1 MNLALESYKKK
12 IKGKQV
18 AVLGFGVSNRPL
30 AGTLTD
36 WGAFV
41 TVFDKKKEEDFS
53 DILRDYK
60 EKGIQF
66 SLGENYLDNLKGFD
80 IIFRTPGMR
89 FDLPQIARAL
99 EKGAEL
105 TSEIEIFIKLCPAKI
120 YGVTGSDG
128 KTTTASLIYN
138 MLEKQG
144 YNCYLGGNIGTPLF
158 EKVELIKPDDRV
170 VLELSSF
177 QLHTMNDSPHVA
189 VITNITPNH
198 LDVHLS
204 MEEYIC
210 AKKNIFRYQAPTER
224 IVLNAD
230 NLVTAGFLSEVP
242 GKPVL
247 FSSREEVICGAFL
260 KNNHIVYRDT
270 SEIDILPI
278 EKIKLPGMH
287 NVENI
292 MAAISAVIPEVST
305 DAIRYVAQT
314 FEGVEHRIE
323 FVREIDGVSFYNN
336 SIGSSPTRTIASL
349 KAFNRKVVLIAG
361 GYDKNLSYDEMGEV
375 LHDHVNALVL
385 MGDTARKIE
394 QAYRKYTDEVGIEP
408 VPIIRV
414 FKMEAAVK
422 EALSLAGAKG
432 IVLLSPASAS
442 FDMYSN
448 FMEKGN
454 HFKDIVNS
462 LGEQKEIIQK

>member
-1 MNLALESYKKK
+1 LNLALESYKKE
-12 IKGKQV
+12 IKGKKA
-18 AVLGFGVSNRPL
+18 AVLGFGISNRPL
-30 AGTLTD
+30 AGTLAD

-53 DILRDYK
+53 EVLHDYK
-60 EKGIQF
+60 EKGIRF

-89 FDLPQIARAL
+89 FDLPQITQAL
-99 EKGAEL
+99 DEGAKL
-105 TSEIEIFIKLCPAKI
+105 TSEIEVFIKLCPAKI
-120 YGVTGSDG
+120 YGITGSDG

-144 YNCYLGGNIGTPLF
+144 YKCYLGGNIGTPLF
-158 EKVELIKPDDRV
+158 EKLGGIKPDDRV

-177 QLHTMNDSPHVA
+177 QLHTMKDSPQVG

-198 LDVHLS
+198 LDVHKS
-204 MEEYIC
+204 MEEYID
-210 AKKNIFRYQAPTER
+210 AKKNIFRHQASTGR
-224 IVLNAD
+224 TVLNAD
-230 NLVTAGFLSEVP
+230 NPITAGFLSEVP

-260 KNNHIVYRDT
+260 RNSRIVYRDT
-270 SEIDILPI
+270 SEVEILPI

-292 MAAISAVIPEVST
+292 MAAVSAVMPEVSV

-314 FEGVEHRIE
+314 FSGVEHRVE
-323 FVREIDGVSFYNN
+323 FVRQIDGVSFYND
-336 SIGSSPTRTIASL
+336 SIGSSPTRTSASI
-349 KAFNRKVVLIAG
+349 KSFSRKVVLIAG

-375 LHDHVNALVL
+375 LHNHASALVL
-385 MGDTARKIE
+385 MGDTAHKIE
-394 QAYRKYTDEVGIEP
+394 QAYRKYTDAVGVEP

-414 FKMEAAVK
+414 SDMEAAVK
-422 EALSLAGAKG
+422 EAFSIAGDGG

-442 FDMYSN
+442 FDMYAN

-454 HFKDIVNS
+454 HFKSIVNS
-462 LGEQKEIIQK
+462 LGR

>member
-1 MNLALESYKKK
+1 LNLALESFKKE
-12 IKGKQV
+12 IKGQQA

-30 AGTLTD
+30 AMTLAD

-41 TVFDKKKEEDFS
+41 TVFDKKEEKDFS
-53 DILRDYK
+53 DVLQDYK
-60 EKGIQF
+60 ERGIRF
-66 SLGENYLDNLKGFD
+66 SLGKNYLDNLKGFD

-89 FDLPQIARAL
+89 FDLPQIAGAL
-99 EKGAEL
+99 EEGAEL
-105 TSEIEIFIKLCPAKI
+105 TSEIEVFIKLCPAKI

-158 EKVELIKPDDRV
+158 DKIDIIKPDDRV
-170 VLELSSF
+170 ILELSSF
-177 QLHTMNDSPHVA
+177 QLHTMQDSPHVA

-198 LDVHLS
+198 LDVHKS
-204 MEEYIC
+204 MEEYID

-224 IVLNAD
+224 IILNAD
-230 NLVTAGFLSEVP
+230 NAVTAGFLSEVP

-247 FSSREEVICGAFL
+247 FSSREEVICGTFL
-260 KNNHIVYRDT
+260 KNSHIVYRDA

-292 MAAISAVIPEVST
+292 MAAVSAVMPEVSPDT
-305 DAIRYVAQT
+305 IRYVAQT

-323 FVREIDGVSFYNN
+323 FVRELDGVSFYNN

-375 LHDHVNALVL
+375 LHEHVNALVL
-385 MGDTARKIE
+385 MGDTAQKIE
-394 QAYRKYTDEVGIEP
+394 QAYRKYTDENRIKP

-414 FKMEAAVK
+414 NEMEAAVK
-422 EALSLAGAKG
+422 EAFSMADAGG

-448 FMEKGN
+448 FMERGN
-454 HFKDIVNS
+454 HFKDIVSS
-462 LGEQKEIIQK
+462 LDGKNK

>member
-1 MNLALESYKKK
+1 LNLALESFKKE

-18 AVLGFGVSNRPL
+18 AVLGFGISNRPL

-41 TVFDKKKEEDFS
+41 TVFDKKKEEELS
-53 DILRDYK
+53 DILPDYIK
-60 EKGIQF
+60 RGIRF

-89 FDLPQIARAL
+89 FDLPQITTAL
-99 EKGAEL
+99 HEGAEL
-105 TSEIEIFIKLCPAKI
+105 TSEIEVFVKLCPAKI

-128 KTTTASLIYN
+128 KTTTSSLIFN

-144 YNCYLGGNIGTPLF
+144 YSCYLGGNIGTPLF
-158 EKVELIKPDDRV
+158 EKLGGIKPDDRV

-177 QLHTMNDSPHVA
+177 QLHTMKNSPHVA

-198 LDVHLS
+198 LDVHKS
-204 MEEYIC
+204 MGEYID
-210 AKKNIFRYQAPTER
+210 AKKNIFRYQTSTGR
-224 IVLNAD
+224 VVLNAD
-230 NLVTAGFLSEVP
+230 NPVTAGFLSEVP

-260 KNNHIVYRDT
+260 RNSRIVYRDT
-270 SEIDILPI
+270 SEVDILPI

-292 MAAISAVIPEVST
+292 MAAVSAVMPEVSINT
-305 DAIRYVAQT
+305 IRYVAQT
-314 FEGVEHRIE
+314 FKGVEHRIE
-323 FVREIDGVSFYNN
+323 FVREVDGVSFYNN
-336 SIGSSPTRTIASL
+336 SIGTSPTRTIASL

-375 LHDHVNALVL
+375 LHNHASALVL
-385 MGDTARKIE
+385 MGDTAQKIE
-394 QAYRKYTDEVGIEP
+394 QAYRKYIEMVGAEP
-408 VPIIRV
+408 VPIIRISE
-414 FKMEAAVK
+414 MEAAVT
-422 EALSLAGAKG
+422 EAFLLAGNGG

-442 FDMYSN
+442 FDMYAN

-454 HFKDIVNS
+454 HFKDIVNG
-462 LGEQKEIIQK
+462 LTGKKK